1 MILAIALYAALVLGS
16 GALVVVGIETVHSGF
31 ERYEERAAIVDRPRS
46 SLESVALGKTAL
58 VGTARPDGRL
68 ERVPFG
74 GRERAVCYEVT
85 VEDTNKLETAHV
97 DERIAPPFLLE
108 QAVDADETDVARVRV
123 DATDL
128 RLDLS
133 ADRQWSREIASH
145 ESLDDDLAS
154 FAAAN
159 DLPEQGLERDRKYAY
174 EYLAP
179 GDEVFVYGRA
189 VPDDDAAAIDG
200 KAVLVTAHEDGGGLI
215 SDKPPETLL
224 AERRRVLF
232 KSVSL
237 GVLEGVV
244 GLAVFLWLT
253 GIAQFLL
260 GA

>member
-1 MILAIALYAALVLGS
+1 MILAIILYATLVLGS
-16 GALVVVGIETVHSGF
+16 GSLVLIGIVTVRSGF

-46 SLESVALGKTAL
+46 SLESVAFGKTAL
-58 VGTARPDGRL
+58 VGTARPDGGS

-74 GRERAVCYEVT
+74 GRERAVCYDMT

-97 DERIAPPFLLE
+97 DERIAPPFVLE
-108 QAVDADETDVARVRV
+108 GVADDATDVAGIRV
-123 DATDL
+123 DASDL

-133 ADRQWSREIASH
+133 ADRQWSREVASH
-145 ESLDDDLAS
+145 EALDEDLAS
-154 FAAAN
+154 FASVN
-159 DLPEQGLERDRKYAY
+159 NLPDQGLERDRKYAY

-189 VPDDDAAAIDG
+189 VPDDDAGVTDG
-200 KAVLVTAHEDGGGLI
+200 KAVLVTAQEDGGGVI
-215 SDKPPETLL
+215 SDKSPETLL

-237 GVLEGVV
+237 GTLEGVV
-244 GLAVFLWLT
+244 GLAGFLWLT
-253 GIAQFLL
+253 GIAQFFL